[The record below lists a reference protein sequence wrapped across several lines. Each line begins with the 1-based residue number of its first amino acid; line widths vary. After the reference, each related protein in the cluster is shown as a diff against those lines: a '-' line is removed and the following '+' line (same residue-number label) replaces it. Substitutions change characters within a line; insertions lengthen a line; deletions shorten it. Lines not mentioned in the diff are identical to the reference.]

1 MTATDYYPFGMEM
14 PGRKYNPQGYRYGF
28 NGMEFDKETGAY
40 TTLHRMLDVRLGRW
54 WSLDPI
60 THPWQSPYI
69 SMDNN
74 PINLSDP
81 DGDKAMCCNFA
92 LAAFEAASEII
103 TQKFSG
109 TSWADIDYAD
119 VLVEGLDGLL
129 NNLIPDAVK
138 EIFKESLNVR
148 YDSKN
153 GFLIEVN
160 LTQEAVGKGL
170 SNYLTAKTI
179 DGLIKVFGNVLKTQ
193 KVKFEQKAF
202 SLGQNEVHQKAAEA
216 TSRVADRGSKASSKQ
231 IAKMKNL
238 QAISNE
244 IATKQSRAA
253 KMAGRVSK
261 IEEVI
266 NKEIVKGNPDK
277 GFEPIKASDAAGK
290 VMEVVAGPSQ
300 YSAEPN
306 VIVFETG
313 GFISMNGQPL
323 YKISSGE
330 FATKE
335 NFMKIEKREATDEDR
350 ARTK

>member
-1 MTATDYYPFGMEM
+1 MA
-14 PGRKYNPQGYRYGF
+14 GR
-28 NGMEFDKETGAY
+28 
-40 TTLHRMLDVRLGRW
+40 
-54 WSLDPI
+54 SL
-60 THPWQSPYI
+60 
-69 SMDNN
+69 
-74 PINLSDP
+74 
-81 DGDKAMCCNFA
+81 
-92 LAAFEAASEII
+92 
-103 TQKFSG
+103 
-109 TSWADIDYAD
+109 ADIDYAD

-129 NNLIPDAVK
+129 NTWIPDAAK
-138 EIFKESLNVR
+138 EVFKESLNIK

-153 GFLIEVN
+153 GFVIEFN

-202 SLGQNEVHQKAAEA
+202 SLGQHEVHQKAAEA
-216 TSRVADRGSKASSKQ
+216 TRRVAARGSKASSKQ

-244 IATKQSRAA
+244 IAKKQSRAA
-253 KMAGRVSK
+253 KMAGRASK

-266 NKEIVKGNPDK
+266 NTEIVAGKMKPQMVNSRPVEQ
-277 GFEPIKASDAAGK
+277 FAPIKASDAAGK
-290 VMEVVAGPSQ
+290 VMEAVAGPSQ
-300 YSAEPN
+300 YSVEPN